1 MENTNKQWKMFINAD
16 VLKETEEIVFSHKK
30 DPSKHSSIYFNNMSL
45 KMEST
50 KSICNGGQNL

>member
-1 MENTNKQWKMFINAD
+1 MENTSKQWKMFSNAD

-50 KSICNGGQNL
+50 